1 MYISKSTAK
10 RILKEAGASRVSDGA
25 LDSFY
30 TVINKVAYSIATKA
44 VGFSKHAKRKTI
56 EPSDVKLA
64 HSSY

>member
-10 RILKEAGASRVSDGA
+10 RILKEAGASRVSDEA

-30 TVINKVAYSIATKA
+30 TAINKIAYSMAAKS
-44 VGFSKHAKRKTI
+44 VGFAKHAKRKTI

-64 HSSY
+64 SP